1 MQKGYAV
8 YCSTNIDFGQ
18 MEIFFVFNVYCRLM
32 FRQYIYR
39 SSLVSVNIDLVF
51 SNTLTAI
58 HSCLDF
64 RGTLHIF
71 FILPVC
77 LIVNK
82 ISLKFYQ
89 VIIYFAIIFYL
100 IAILIKVLF
109 FPDWLDCLLQC
120 KLS

>member
-58 HSCLDF
+58 HSCLDL
-64 RGTLHIF
+64 RGTLLPV
-71 FILPVC
+71 ILPALCC
-77 LIVNK
+77 LMYCQPTSVF
-82 ISLKFYQ
+82 SSPSPLLSGGL
-89 VIIYFAIIFYL
+89 L
-100 IAILIKVLF
+100 IL
-109 FPDWLDCLLQC
+109 CT
-120 KLS
+120 